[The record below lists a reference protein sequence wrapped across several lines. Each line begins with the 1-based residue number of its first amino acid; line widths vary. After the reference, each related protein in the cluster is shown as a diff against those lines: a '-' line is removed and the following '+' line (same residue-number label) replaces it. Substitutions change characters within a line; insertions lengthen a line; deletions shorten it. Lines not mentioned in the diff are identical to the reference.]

1 MSSANKSAPWHTNL
15 MALAYGCL
23 FLITLW
29 AAYTG
34 NLPLGALNRIPNYD
48 KAGHVILYCIATYL
62 GHRVLRLR
70 QRRRWHLSIPLFP
83 ALFGLFTLVEEL
95 LQFLSPNRTLDAGDL
110 VCSFIGVGL
119 GYWLA
124 ERHRATN

>member
-1 MSSANKSAPWHTNL
+1 MSSVQKSIGRSTYL
-15 MALAYGCL
+15 MATIYGGL
-23 FLITLW
+23 FLLTLW

-34 NLPLGALNRIPNYD
+34 NLPLGALNRIPYYD

-62 GHRVLRLR
+62 GHRVLQLR
-70 QRRRWHLSIPLFP
+70 HLRRWSVTLPVFP
-83 ALFGLFTLVEEL
+83 ALFGLFTLTEEL
-95 LQFLSPNRTLDAGDL
+95 LQFLSPNRTLDALDL

-124 ERHRATN
+124 ERHRQPR